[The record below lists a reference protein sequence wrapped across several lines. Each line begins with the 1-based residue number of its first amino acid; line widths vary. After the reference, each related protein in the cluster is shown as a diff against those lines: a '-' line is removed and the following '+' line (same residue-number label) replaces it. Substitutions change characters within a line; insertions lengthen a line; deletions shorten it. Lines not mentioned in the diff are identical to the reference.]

1 MTTRYQAWIYQQEQ
15 PDDILR
21 TGKMKRD
28 PKVISNRD
36 TVIAK
41 VGKECHEENEAY
53 LKKKY
58 AGNEKY
64 LSQNNL

>member
-1 MTTRYQAWIYQQEQ
+1 MTTHETAWIYSQEQ

-21 TGKMKRD
+21 TGKMKREARI
-28 PKVISNRD
+28 VSNRD

-58 AGNEKY
+58 AGNEN
-64 LSQNNL
+64 LSSNKQ

>member
-1 MTTRYQAWIYQQEQ
+1 MTTHETAWIYSQEQ

-21 TGKMKRD
+21 TGKMKREA
-28 PKVISNRD
+28 KVISNRD

-64 LSQNNL
+64 LSQHNL

>member
-1 MTTRYQAWIYQQEQ
+1 MTTHETAWIYSQEQ

-21 TGKMKRD
+21 TGKMKREA
-28 PKVISNRD
+28 KVISNRD

-58 AGNEKY
+58 AVNEN
-64 LSQNNL
+64 LSSNKQ

>member
-1 MTTRYQAWIYQQEQ
+1 MTTHETAWIYSQEQ

-58 AGNEKY
+58 AGNEN
-64 LSQNNL
+64 LSSNKQ

>member
-1 MTTRYQAWIYQQEQ
+1 MTTHETAWIYSQEQ

-21 TGKMKRD
+21 TGKMKRE

-58 AGNEKY
+58 AVNEN
-64 LSQNNL
+64 LSSNKQ

>member
-1 MTTRYQAWIYQQEQ
+1 MNTSEIAWIYQQEQ

-21 TGKMKRD
+21 TGKMKRE
-28 PKVISNRD
+28 PRIVSNRD

-53 LKKKY
+53 LKNKY
-58 AGNEKY
+58 SGNETY
-64 LSQNNL
+64 LSQHKL

>member
-1 MTTRYQAWIYQQEQ
+1 MTTHETAWIYSQEQ

-21 TGKMKRD
+21 TGKMKREARI
-28 PKVISNRD
+28 VSNRD

>member
-1 MTTRYQAWIYQQEQ
+1 MTTHETDCIYSQEQ

-21 TGKMKRD
+21 TGKMKREA
-28 PKVISNRD
+28 KVISNRD

-64 LSQNNL
+64 LSSNKQ

>member
-1 MTTRYQAWIYQQEQ
+1 MTTHETAWIYSQEQ

-21 TGKMKRD
+21 TGKMKRE

-58 AGNEKY
+58 AGNEN
-64 LSQNNL
+64 LSSNKQ